1 MNCIFCV
8 KHRTAYE
15 MRISDLSSDVSSSD
29 LSNASG
35 QAGVAASYASKAY
48 GEFAIAIGNFAFS
61 DADYGMALGHGSSTT
76 GINSIALGS
85 YSVAGSA
92 DVVSFG
98 HAAGDL
104 GASGTAY
111 GSDLNRRLIHVAEIG
126 RAHV

>member
-1 MNCIFCV
+1 
-8 KHRTAYE
+8 
-15 MRISDLSSDVSSSD
+15 
-29 LSNASG
+29 
-35 QAGVAASYASKAY
+35 
-48 GEFAIAIGNFAFS
+48 
-61 DADYGMALGHGSSTT
+61 MALGHGSSTT

-111 GSDLNRRLIHVAEIG
+111 GSDLNRRLIHVADGIDTTDAVNTGQLAAALAGVTSGCSGTPHAVAYEATPPRDSRTAGTALTSIPQG
-126 RAHV
+126 THWTAP